1 MIKGLTKSGELIDA
15 NAPGAA
21 HLVDTAEDGHEKF
34 IESVRERHRL
44 DSVRE
49 GGVAHVSIEGVA
61 VPVSSNDTETPEEKL
76 ARLRAE
82 GVVVEAGV
90 IATTQGIKTPA
101 EIAVAGVGVDPS
113 KPGSNPDPPK
123 EDDPPSDPPA
133 PSAEELLLIEGLG
146 KGVADKLIG
155 ANINSREVLSAKTDA
170 ELDGIAGIGETTIK
184 EIRAFLE
191 RTTPIE

>member
-61 VPVSSNDTETPEEKL
+61 VPVSSDDTETPEEKL

-82 GVVVEAGV
+82 GVVVEQGV
-90 IATTQGIKTPA
+90 VATTQGIKTPD

-113 KPGSNPDPPK
+113 KPAGNPDSPK
-123 EDDPPSDPPA
+123 EDYPPSDPPA
-133 PSAEELLLIEGLG
+133 TSADELLLIEGLG

-155 ANINSREVLSAKTDA
+155 ANINSREALAAKTDA
-170 ELDGIAGIGETTIK
+170 ELDGIAGVGKTTIE

-191 RTTPIE
+191 RTAPTE